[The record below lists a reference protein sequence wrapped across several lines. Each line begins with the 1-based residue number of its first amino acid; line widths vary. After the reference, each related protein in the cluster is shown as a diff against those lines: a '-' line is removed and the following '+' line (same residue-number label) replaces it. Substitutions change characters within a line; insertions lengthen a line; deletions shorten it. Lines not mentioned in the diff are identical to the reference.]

1 MVTYKSIHIQI
12 KMLINK
18 ITFKNELKQI
28 KLVIEK
34 IFFKKRNLI
43 QLNKA

>member
-28 KLVIEK
+28 S
-34 IFFKKRNLI
+34 N
-43 QLNKA
+43 